1 MIEKLASRKGDT
13 TVNVVESRETTLPE
27 VDFDELDEI
36 FKSSSAVGSRHSIA
50 LGELFDDY
58 IFPEELPRKSQLL
71 KPQSRR
77 PRAKQ
82 RRKQNSK
89 NPLKTQQKVGE
100 SSYTENRTNLPEMMN
115 SQYSKRALA
124 GLAAKEDVTNVRL
137 RSASRTREEELTPYK
152 AGYKLI

>member
-13 TVNVVESRETTLPE
+13 TVNVVENRETALPE
-27 VDFDELDEI
+27 VDFAELDEM
-36 FKSSSAVGSRHSIA
+36 FKSTSTVGSRYSIA
-50 LGELFDDY
+50 LGDDY

-71 KPQSRR
+71 KPQTRR

-82 RRKQNSK
+82 RRKNNT
-89 NPLKTQQKVGE
+89 NPLKSMQKVGE
-100 SSYTENRTNLPEMMN
+100 ASYTENRTNLPEMMN
-115 SQYSKRALA
+115 SQFSKRALA

-152 AGYKLI
+152 SG

>member
-13 TVNVVESRETTLPE
+13 TVNVVETRETALPE
-27 VDFDELDEI
+27 VDFAELDEM
-36 FKSSSAVGSRHSIA
+36 FKSTSTVGSRHSIA
-50 LGELFDDY
+50 LGELVDDY

-71 KPQSRR
+71 KPQTRR

-82 RRKQNSK
+82 RRKNNA
-89 NPLKTQQKVGE
+89 NPLKSMQKVGE
-100 SSYTENRTNLPEMMN
+100 ASYTENRTNLPEMMN
-115 SQYSKRALA
+115 SQFSKRALA

-152 AGYKLI
+152 SG